1 MCFVLHKYKLITK
14 AHSLIDLVFS
24 LLQVRTIKVTN
35 VPLSATAE
43 NMKEFFSFSGEI
55 EYVEMRRCDLDSLAN
70 SQVLN
75 HAQFFPTPMCLFL
88 L

>member
-1 MCFVLHKYKLITK
+1 
-14 AHSLIDLVFS
+14 
-24 LLQVRTIKVTN
+24 
-35 VPLSATAE
+35 
-43 NMKEFFSFSGEI
+43 MKEFFSFSGEI

-75 HAQFFPTPMCLFL
+75 HAQLFPTPMCLFL